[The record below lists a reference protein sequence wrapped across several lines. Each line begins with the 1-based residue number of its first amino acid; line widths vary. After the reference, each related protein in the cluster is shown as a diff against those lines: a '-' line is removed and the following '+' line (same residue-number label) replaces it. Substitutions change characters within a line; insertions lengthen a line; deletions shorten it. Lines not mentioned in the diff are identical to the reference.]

1 MATATRAREGRPLVR
16 DRLIHHSDAGSQYT
30 SIRLTEHLLTEGIL
44 PSIGTVGD
52 AYDNALAETNMGL
65 YKSECIETDVFH
77 DGPYRSLADVE
88 HATAAWS
95 PGTTMSASTALSVW
109 FHPSSTKPLTTP
121 PTRPPRR
128 ARNPP

>member
-1 MATATRAREGRPLVR
+1 MR

-65 YKSECIETDVFH
+65 YKSECIETSVFH
-77 DGPYRSLADVE
+77 DGPWRSLADVE
-88 HATAAWS
+88 AATAAWVTWYNHERLH
-95 PGTTMSASTALSVW
+95 GTAPSVW
-109 FHPSSTKPLTTP
+109 SHPSSSKPLTTP
-121 PTRPPRR
+121 PAPRPRR